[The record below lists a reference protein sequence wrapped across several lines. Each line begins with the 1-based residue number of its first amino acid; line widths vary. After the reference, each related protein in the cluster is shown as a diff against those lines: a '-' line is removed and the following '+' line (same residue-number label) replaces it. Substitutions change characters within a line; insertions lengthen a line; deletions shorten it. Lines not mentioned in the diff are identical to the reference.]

1 MDGTRKYHFE
11 WGNRDLKGHARYI
24 LTAKWILAN
33 MFRIPMIDPADPM
46 KLNKKEDTSEDA
58 WILLKRR
65 NKTVM
70 EGKGEWGKGL
80 SGWREDQENK
90 GTGSGMG
97 RDRKEFQK
105 ARKNKWKYEAS
116 RGQRWGNSLEVPFSW
131 NEGGSQESMQV
142 TLAEMPNSWDM
153 NSAETTSSSQTRT
166 PVDGWGH

>member
-1 MDGTRKYHFE
+1 
-11 WGNRDLKGHARYI
+11 
-24 LTAKWILAN
+24 
-33 MFRIPMIDPADPM
+33 
-46 KLNKKEDTSEDA
+46 
-58 WILLKRR
+58 
-65 NKTVM
+65 
-70 EGKGEWGKGL
+70 
-80 SGWREDQENK
+80 
-90 GTGSGMG
+90 MG